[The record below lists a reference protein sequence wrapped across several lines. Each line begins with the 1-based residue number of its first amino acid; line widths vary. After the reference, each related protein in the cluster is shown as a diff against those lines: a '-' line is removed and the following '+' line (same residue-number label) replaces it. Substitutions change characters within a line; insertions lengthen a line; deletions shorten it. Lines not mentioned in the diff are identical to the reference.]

1 MPEMTSRERVLAAIQ
16 HRTPDRVPRD
26 ILLEPITGE
35 RLAAHLGTTDLH
47 AALRNDLFYLYP
59 SPTRQSNGYS
69 AYYSRPNVTW
79 DEWGRGRIWDDQR
92 HYAEY
97 LYPLERAES
106 VDELLAYPWPDLLEP
121 YRYAALA
128 ERVAGWHARG
138 YAVIGD
144 VSETTFEIAWQ
155 LRSMER
161 LFDDMLHEDE
171 KAAVILDQIT
181 DRTAYAAGMMARAG
195 VDLLYTGDDVAMQ
208 TGLMMSRKLWLRWLG
223 PRLRRV
229 IQAAR
234 SVYPDLPVK
243 YHSDGKINDLIPD
256 LIEAGVT
263 ILNPVQPECVDYSW
277 VKSTHGD
284 RLAFYGGLGVQSVL
298 PFGSPQ
304 EVREHVREA
313 IEILGAGGGLVIGPS
328 HVIERDTPIENILAM
343 QAAID
348 EYGTYD

>member
-1 MPEMTSRERVLAAIQ
+1 M
-16 HRTPDRVPRD
+16 
-26 ILLEPITGE
+26 
-35 RLAAHLGTTDLH
+35 
-47 AALRNDLFYLYP
+47 
-59 SPTRQSNGYS
+59 
-69 AYYSRPNVTW
+69 
-79 DEWGRGRIWDDQR
+79 
-92 HYAEY
+92 
-97 LYPLERAES
+97 
-106 VDELLAYPWPDLLEP
+106 DELLAYPWPDLLEP
-121 YRYAALA
+121 YRYAGLA
-128 ERVAGWHARG
+128 QRVADWHARG

-161 LFDDMLHEDE
+161 LFDDMLHDDE

-181 DRTAYAAGMMARAG
+181 DRTAFAAGMMARAG

-208 TGLMMSRKLWLRWLG
+208 TGLMMSRKLWQRWLG

-234 SVYPDLPVK
+234 SVNPSIPVK

-263 ILNPVQPECVDYSW
+263 ILNPVQPECVDYRW
-277 VKSTHGD
+277 VKSTYGD
-284 RLAFYGGLGVQSVL
+284 QLAFYGGLGVQSVL
-298 PFGSPQ
+298 PFGSPD

-313 IEILGAGGGLVIGPS
+313 IESLGAGGGLVIGPS
-328 HVIERDTPIENILAM
+328 HVIERDTPIDNILAM

-348 EYGTYD
+348 EYGRYD

>member
-1 MPEMTSRERVLAAIQ
+1 
-16 HRTPDRVPRD
+16 
-26 ILLEPITGE
+26 
-35 RLAAHLGTTDLH
+35 
-47 AALRNDLFYLYP
+47 
-59 SPTRQSNGYS
+59 
-69 AYYSRPNVTW
+69 
-79 DEWGRGRIWDDQR
+79 
-92 HYAEY
+92 
-97 LYPLERAES
+97 
-106 VDELLAYPWPDLLEP
+106 
-121 YRYAALA
+121 
-128 ERVAGWHARG
+128 
-138 YAVIGD
+138 

-234 SVYPDLPVK
+234 SVNPDLPVK
-243 YHSDGKINDLIPD
+243 YHSDGRINDLIPD

-263 ILNPVQPECVDYSW
+263 ILNPVQPECVDYKW

-313 IEILGAGGGLVIGPS
+313 IDILGAGGGLVIGPS

-343 QAAID
+343 QEAID
-348 EYGTYD
+348 EYGMYD